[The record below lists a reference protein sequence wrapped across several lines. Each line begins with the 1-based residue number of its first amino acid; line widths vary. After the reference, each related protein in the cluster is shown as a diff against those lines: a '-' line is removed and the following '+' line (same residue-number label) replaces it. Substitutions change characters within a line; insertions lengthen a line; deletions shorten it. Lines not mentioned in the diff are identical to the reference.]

1 MRAVA
6 LFAPL
11 FALLILTGCTIGPDG
26 RPHMLDTI
34 PAGYGSTTAQT
45 ENGLT
50 WNKVDSYDVNNPSL
64 PAARFDG
71 PVTIDD
77 SVLVFPVDG
86 DASPYAGRHYDDVQT
101 AHAVFSGEYGRS
113 GGQNFSGTSL
123 SGVTRMPHR
132 VFFAHGS
139 AHISEGER
147 ARLSTWL
154 RKLDPAARA
163 RLDVTGHASRRVK
176 GGAHR
181 QAVNNKI
188 AQRRAEAV
196 ARELYRLGGD
206 TVSVLSEGAGV
217 PNPQP
222 IGMSQEAADRRV
234 DVRANR

>member
-1 MRAVA
+1 MRAFA

-11 FALLILTGCTIGPDG
+11 FALVLLAGCTIGPDG
-26 RPHMLDTI
+26 RPHMIDDI
-34 PAGYGSTTAQT
+34 PAGYGATTQT

-101 AHAVFSGEYGRS
+101 AHAVFSGEYSRS
-113 GGQNFSGTSL
+113 GGQDFSAASSPPGM
-123 SGVTRMPHR
+123 TRMTHR

-139 AHISEGER
+139 ARINEGER

-154 RKLDPAARA
+154 RKLDPAVRA
-163 RLDVTGHASRRVK
+163 RLDVTGHASHR
-176 GGAHR
+176 GAR
-181 QAVNNKI
+181 QAANDKI
-188 AQRRAEAV
+188 AQKRAEAV
-196 ARELYRLGGD
+196 ARELHRLGGD
-206 TVSVLSEGAGV
+206 TVSVLSEGADV
-217 PNPQP
+217 PNPQA

-234 DVRANR
+234 DVRTNR